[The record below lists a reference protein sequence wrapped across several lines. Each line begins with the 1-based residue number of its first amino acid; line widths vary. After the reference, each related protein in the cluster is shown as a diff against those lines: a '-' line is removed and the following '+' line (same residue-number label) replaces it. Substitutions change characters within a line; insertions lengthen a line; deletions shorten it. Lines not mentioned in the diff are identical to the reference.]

1 MSMKQAGGN
10 RKPGGGSGG
19 AAAASAAGGGGGPGG
34 RQNLGRGRN
43 SVKGPSSPAIAFN
56 GVYANMRMVHVLT
69 SVVGTKCELKVKN
82 GVVYEGVFKTYG
94 PECDL
99 VLDAA
104 HRKSSDPS
112 LGPRREDIVESIIF
126 KASDV
131 VVVQF
136 KDVDLNYARKVSSE
150 TDNFTDS
157 AVSVGARVNG
167 EHKEKDLEPWDAGE
181 PHVSDSLESLDTDV
195 SNGWDP
201 NDMFKFNE
209 ENYGVKSTY
218 DSSLA
223 SYTVPLERDNSEE
236 FLKRE
241 ARAAQLAEEI
251 ESSATYR
258 ARVALENDD
267 RSEEEKFTA
276 VVRGER
282 EPHAL
287 NSSRE
292 HKYVPPG
299 QRSREGVSWGA
310 GRQNSPRLAQGGSGP
325 PPASGPPPSPPGRPR
340 LQPLWRPA
348 RRQRRPSRPPS
359 HPSAHGCPAP
369 VSPLPK
375 RMSSAEGP
383 LRMSPKTQRTP
394 RTHRLPA
401 GRGGAPGVDYI
412 SHNASGDV
420 SAPPPAR
427 SSPSGGTWSS
437 VVSGAHR
444 PRSPRQSS
452 LGGTPTGPASMPSPQ
467 PGTAPI
473 DPVTTPTS
481 GVSPTAASPASNR
494 AVTPSAEAKESAPE
508 PSEGVAKPS
517 EASPSVSRPGGKGPP
532 SMAPDHRKQLDNLK
546 KFSVD
551 FRLQPSSTP
560 DPPFDQMMTKP
571 PRDAGDKSKG
581 AEPVSKGAESAAKG
595 AELGVGEDPTPLL
608 PAVGVAG
615 SSKPASPASSSSP
628 SSSSSGLCPA
638 PEQKRGPDVTSQGVQ
653 TSSPGSGGKMEG
665 KDDKEE
671 KKDPVPEQVR
681 KSTLNP
687 NAKEFNP
694 RAFCSQPKPAT
705 TPTPPRPQGQPS
717 PSMVVPQPPTV
728 YSQTVCFPQMYPLTP
743 VSPGVQV
750 SPAVLHHPH
759 PHTLSPGLQ
768 PPAMYHVQ
776 VPHMAVSQSKAYR
789 AGKVPSMPQQR
800 PDQHHPQATP
810 TMMHPATAAGPPIVA
825 PSPAYSAQYFTACPQ
840 QFSSPPLVQQMP
852 HYQSQAQHVFSPVM
866 QGGARMMAPPTHGQP
881 SLVSSST
888 TQYGEQTHTMYVS
901 PGPIPQQYTHPNAT
915 LHPHPQ
921 HPQPSATPTG
931 QQQPQ
936 GQHTGNHPPAPSPVQ
951 HAQHQAAQAL
961 HLGTPPQQPLYSA
974 LAPTPLPDP
983 GAQPAVPSDQLPVGP
998 AGLYPPPA
1006 GPARIHSLPHG
1017 SRATGP
1023 YAVWDGSFPSCHAH
1037 PPPMMLMATQPRG
1050 PPGGAPPE
1058 RPAPHPRVLCTLL
1071 LHGPPP
1077 CNPTTSSS
1085 CRRHGREEPTSSSP
1099 PPPSLQIPEKRERSS
1114 PSVVLSCPSARQGTR
1129 FRKEEPCTSTALE
1142 HKGVSTP
1149 SLRRTTPGE
1158 SPFASAI
1165 PSSPK

>member
-19 AAAASAAGGGGGPGG
+19 AAAASGAGGGGGPGG

-104 HRKSSDPS
+104 HRKSPDSC

-136 KDVDLNYARKVSSE
+136 KDVDLNYARK
-150 TDNFTDS
+150 DNFTDS
-157 AVSVGARVNG
+157 AVSVSTRING
-167 EHKEKDLEPWDAGE
+167 EHKEKDLEPWDGGE
-181 PHVSDSLESLDTDV
+181 QHASDSLEALDTDV

-218 DSSLA
+218 DSSLS

-251 ESSATYR
+251 ESSATYK

-267 RSEEEKFTA
+267 RSEEEKYTA
-276 VVRGER
+276 VVRSER
-282 EPHAL
+282 EPHTL
-287 NSSRE
+287 NSRE
-292 HKYVPPG
+292 NKYIPPG
-299 QRSREGVSWGA
+299 QRNREGMSWGA
-310 GRQNSPRLAQGGSGP
+310 GRQNSPRLVQSSSGP
-325 PPASGPPPSPPGRPR
+325 PPPRPGPHDYSPSSGTDQRVVNGGAPWPSPCPSPSSRPPSRYQSGPNSLPPRAATPTRPPSRPPS
-340 LQPLWRPA
+340 
-348 RRQRRPSRPPS
+348 RPSRPPS
-359 HPSAHGCPAP
+359 HPSAHGSPAP
-369 VSPLPK
+369 VSTMPK
-375 RMSSAEGP
+375 RMSTEGP
-383 LRMSPKTQRTP
+383 PRMSPKTQRTP
-394 RTHRLPA
+394 RTHRVPT
-401 GRGGAPGVDYI
+401 GRGGVPPGVEFM
-412 SHNASGDV
+412 SHNAPGDV
-420 SAPPPAR
+420 ATASPAR

-444 PRSPRQSS
+444 PRSPRQNS
-452 LGGTPTGPASMPSPQ
+452 LGSASSGPSSMPSPQ
-467 PGTAPI
+467 AGTVPV
-473 DPVTTPTS
+473 DPVATATS
-481 GVSPTAASPASNR
+481 AVSPTAASPASNR
-494 AVTPSAEAKESAPE
+494 AVTPSAEAKESRVQETRQNSPAANKE
-508 PSEGVAKPS
+508 NVKPS
-517 EASPSVSRPGGKGPP
+517 ETSPSISRPVSKGPTT
-532 SMAPDHRKQLDNLK
+532 MASDHRKQIDNLK

-560 DPPFDQMMTKP
+560 DPVLDQMINKQ
-571 PRDAGDKSKG
+571 PRDSGEKPKELPLDKGPEPAGKAG
-581 AEPVSKGAESAAKG
+581 QEPAA
-595 AELGVGEDPTPLL
+595 GEE
-608 PAVGVAG
+608 
-615 SSKPASPASSSSP
+615 ASPAPPAAAVGPGGASSSSSSGSKPGSPSSSSSP
-628 SSSSSGLCPA
+628 SSGLGPA

-653 TSSPGSGGKMEG
+653 TSSPGGSGKLDSKE
-665 KDDKEE
+665 DKED

-717 PSMVVPQPPTV
+717 PSIVVQQPPAV

-743 VSPGVQV
+743 VSPGVQK
-750 SPAVLHHPH
+750 SIIWK
-759 PHTLSPGLQ
+759 

-776 VPHMAVSQSKAYR
+776 VPLPVSQTKPYR
-789 AGKVPSMPQQR
+789 PGKVPNMPQQR
-800 PDQHHPQATP
+800 PDQHHPQGTP

-825 PSPAYSAQYFTACPQ
+825 PSPAYSAQYFTCSPQ
-840 QFSSPPLVQQMP
+840 QFSSQPLVQQMP

-901 PGPIPQQYTHPNAT
+901 PGPIPQQYTHPSAT

-936 GQHTGNHPPAPSPVQ
+936 GQHTGNHPAPSPVQ

-961 HLGTPPQQPLYSA
+961 HLANPPQQQMYSA
-974 LAPTPLPDP
+974 LAPTPPSMTP
-983 GAQPAVPSDQLPVGP
+983 GPNPQSPQA
-998 AGLYPPPA
+998 
-1006 GPARIHSLPHG
+1006 
-1017 SRATGP
+1017 
-1023 YAVWDGSFPSCHAH
+1023 SFPSAQQAVYIHPQQVQHGYNPSHMAHVQQAHMQSGMVPSHHATPAH
-1037 PPPMMLMATQPRG
+1037 PPMMLMATQP
-1050 PPGGAPPE
+1050 PGGPQPPCRRAPSP
-1058 RPAPHPRVLCTLL
+1058 PSPC
-1071 LHGPPP
+1071 PPP
-1077 CNPTTSSS
+1077 HTSPTWHTPQCNPTISSS
-1085 CRRHGREEPTSSSP
+1085 CRRP
-1099 PPPSLQIPEKRERSS
+1099 
-1114 PSVVLSCPSARQGTR
+1114 
-1129 FRKEEPCTSTALE
+1129 
-1142 HKGVSTP
+1142 
-1149 SLRRTTPGE
+1149 
-1158 SPFASAI
+1158 
-1165 PSSPK
+1165 